1 MRQFD
6 KPSDVLILNVT
17 AILAQMNR
25 DAVGS
30 SQMGLN
36 SGPNRIGFIGAPSL
50 PDCCDV
56 INIYA
61 EFNHG
66 FLSQFAPIQDDSLIH
81 PLLTRSLDAAYSTLS
96 LPGAQTAFYGYAVRG
111 LRGDDSKS
119 AASVA

>member
-1 MRQFD
+1 
-6 KPSDVLILNVT
+6 
-17 AILAQMNR
+17 MNR

-61 EFNHG
+61 ELQPWF
-66 FLSQFAPIQDDSLIH
+66 SLTIRTDFKMIR
-81 PLLTRSLDAAYSTLS
+81 LFIRC
-96 LPGAQTAFYGYAVRG
+96 
-111 LRGDDSKS
+111 
-119 AASVA
+119 